1 MIGGFRVM
9 VKVEIK
15 KQKENEVKLKI
26 ETDKLEV
33 NSHLDKV
40 YNDVSYQIK
49 IPGFRKGRVPKNI
62 LDLHLGKEYFYD
74 KTAEKLIPE
83 SYLEAINKN
92 NIQPINQ
99 PEIKVIQIEE
109 DKPLIFEAT
118 VQVKPEVKL
127 GSFDK
132 ISIQKE
138 EVKVTNTDL
147 NNEIRRIQ
155 ENYAKLKI
163 VTGRP
168 VQEGDFL
175 VVDSLGYIEGK
186 VVDGS
191 KLEKQMIQIGKNTP
205 PEFNKELTGCLA
217 GDEKEIKILIPQDVK
232 DEKIAGKEIT
242 YKVKVIEVKEKEL
255 PEINVEFAKTVG
267 NYNNLDDFKKDIKEK
282 LVKQIDTLNK
292 NNYENKLF
300 EKVTDIC
307 EVKVPKILIEREVE
321 YMMKSL
327 EDDLKSKDLS
337 LQDYYKS
344 IKTDQEKVKKEYEIV
359 AEKRIKQE
367 LVLDKICQVENIQVT
382 EKEVKDK
389 IETIAK
395 EMKQEPLKVEATFKK
410 NNNLDGLKEII
421 KREKI
426 IDFLNKKI
434 NLKKGVKSK

>member
-1 MIGGFRVM
+1 M
-9 VKVEIK
+9 VKVEIE

-33 NSHLDKV
+33 NSNLDKV

-62 LDLHLGKEYFYD
+62 LNLHLGKEYFYD

-83 SYLEAINKN
+83 CYLEAINKN
-92 NIQPINQ
+92 NIQPIDQ

-118 VQVKPEVKL
+118 VQVRPEVKL

-138 EVKVTNTDL
+138 DVKVTNTDV

-155 ENYAKLKI
+155 ENLAKLKI
-163 VTGRP
+163 VKGR
-168 VQEGDFL
+168 QAKEGDFL
-175 VVDSLGYIEGK
+175 VVDSIGYIEGK

-191 KLEKQMIQIGKNTP
+191 KVEKQIIQLGKNTP
-205 PEFNKELTGCLA
+205 PEFNKKLIGCSA
-217 GDEKEIKILIPQDVK
+217 GDEKEIKILIPK
-232 DEKIAGKEIT
+232 DIKDKKIAGKEIT
-242 YKVKVIEVKEKEL
+242 YKVKIIEIKEKEL
-255 PEINVEFAKTVG
+255 PELNVDFVKTVG
-267 NYNNLDDFKKDIKEK
+267 DYKNLDDFREDIKDKLEK
-282 LVKQIDTLNK
+282 QLETLNE
-292 NNYENKLF
+292 NNYESKLL

-307 EVKVPKILIEREVE
+307 ETKVPKILIEREVE

-344 IKTDQEKVKKEYEIV
+344 INTDEEKVKKEYEIV

-367 LVLDKICQVENIQVT
+367 LVLDKISQVENIQVT
-382 EKEVKDK
+382 EKEVEDK
-389 IETIAK
+389 IKTIAK
-395 EMKQEPLKVEATFKK
+395 ELKQDPLKVEATFKK
-410 NNNLDGLKEII
+410 NNNLDGLKESIE
-421 KREKI
+421 REKI
-426 IDFLNKKI
+426 IDFLNKKV
-434 NLKKGVKSK
+434 NMKKEVKSK

>member
-1 MIGGFRVM
+1 M
-9 VKVEIK
+9 VKVEIE
-15 KQKENEVKLKI
+15 KQNENEVKLKI

-33 NSHLDKV
+33 NNHLDKV

-49 IPGFRKGRVPKNI
+49 IPGFRKGRIPKNI
-62 LDLHLGKEYFYD
+62 LNLHLGKEYFYD

-83 SYLEAINKN
+83 CYLEAINKN
-92 NIQPINQ
+92 NIQPIDQ
-99 PEIKVIQIEE
+99 PEIKVIQIAE

-138 EVKVTNTDL
+138 DVKVTNTDV

-155 ENYAKLKI
+155 ENFAKLKI
-163 VTGRP
+163 VTGR
-168 VQEGDFL
+168 QAKEGDFL
-175 VVDSLGYIEGK
+175 VVDSVGYIEGK

-191 KLEKQMIQIGKNTP
+191 KVEKQMIQLGKNTP
-205 PEFNKELTGCLA
+205 PEFNKKLIGCSA
-217 GDEKEIKILIPQDVK
+217 GDEKEIKILVPK
-232 DEKIAGKEIT
+232 DIKDKKITGKEIT
-242 YKVKVIEVKEKEL
+242 YKVKIIEIKEKEL
-255 PEINVEFAKTVG
+255 PEINVDFVKTVG
-267 NYNNLDDFKKDIKEK
+267 NYKNLADFKKDIKDKIEK
-282 LVKQIDTLNK
+282 QLETLNK
-292 NNYENKLF
+292 NNYESKLL
-300 EKVTDIC
+300 EKVADIC

-344 IKTDQEKVKKEYEIV
+344 IKADEEKVKKEYEIV

-367 LVLDKICQVENIQVT
+367 LVLDKIRQVENIQAT

-389 IETIAK
+389 IETIAQ
-395 EMKQEPLKVEATFKK
+395 ELKQDPLKVEATFKK
-410 NNNLDGLKEII
+410 NNNLDGLKESIR
-421 KREKI
+421 REKI
-426 IDFLNKKI
+426 IDFLNKKV
-434 NLKKGVKSK
+434 NLKKEVKSK

>member
-1 MIGGFRVM
+1 M
-9 VKVEIK
+9 VKVEIE

-33 NSHLDKV
+33 NSNLDKV

-62 LDLHLGKEYFYD
+62 LNLHLGKEYFYD

-83 SYLEAINKN
+83 CYLEAINKN
-92 NIQPINQ
+92 NIQPIDQ

-109 DKPLIFEAT
+109 DKPLIFVAT
-118 VQVKPEVKL
+118 VQVRPEVKL

-138 EVKVTNTDL
+138 DIKVTNTDV
-147 NNEIRRIQ
+147 NNEIKRIQ
-155 ENYAKLKI
+155 ENLAKLKI
-163 VTGRP
+163 VKGR
-168 VQEGDFL
+168 QAKEGDFL
-175 VVDSLGYIEGK
+175 VVDSIGYIEGK

-191 KLEKQMIQIGKNTP
+191 KVEKQIIQLGKNTP
-205 PEFNKELTGCLA
+205 PEFNKKLIGCSA
-217 GDEKEIKILIPQDVK
+217 GDEKEIKILIPK
-232 DEKIAGKEIT
+232 DIKDKKIAGKEIT
-242 YKVKVIEVKEKEL
+242 YKVKIIEIKEKEL
-255 PEINVEFAKTVG
+255 PELNVDFVKTVG
-267 NYNNLDDFKKDIKEK
+267 NYKNLDDFREDIKDKLEK
-282 LVKQIDTLNK
+282 QLETLNE
-292 NNYENKLF
+292 NNYESKLL

-344 IKTDQEKVKKEYEIV
+344 IKTDEEKVKKEYEIV

-367 LVLDKICQVENIQVT
+367 LVLDKISQVENIQVT

-395 EMKQEPLKVEATFKK
+395 ELKQDPLKVEATFKK
-410 NNNLDGLKEII
+410 NNNLDGLKESI

-426 IDFLNKKI
+426 IDFLNKKVS
-434 NLKKGVKSK
+434 LKKEVTSK

>member
-1 MIGGFRVM
+1 ML
-9 VKVEIK
+9 KVEIE
-15 KQKENEVKLKI
+15 KQEENEVKLKI

-33 NSHLDKV
+33 NSNLDKV

-49 IPGFRKGRVPKNI
+49 IPGFRKGRIPKNI
-62 LDLHLGKEYFYD
+62 LNLHLGKEYFYD

-83 SYLEAINKN
+83 CYLEAINKN

-118 VQVKPEVKL
+118 VQVRPEVKL

-138 EVKVTNTDL
+138 DVKVTNTDVD
-147 NNEIRRIQ
+147 NEIRRIQ
-155 ENYAKLKI
+155 ENLAKLKI
-163 VTGRP
+163 VKAR
-168 VQEGDFL
+168 QAKEGDFL
-175 VVDSLGYIEGK
+175 VVDSIGYIEGK
-186 VVDGS
+186 VIDGS
-191 KLEKQMIQIGKNTP
+191 KVEKQIIQLGKNTP
-205 PEFNKELTGCLA
+205 PEFNKKLIGCSA
-217 GDEKEIKILIPQDVK
+217 GDEKEIKILIPK
-232 DEKIAGKEIT
+232 DIKDKKIAGKEIT
-242 YKVKVIEVKEKEL
+242 YKVKIIEIKEKEL
-255 PEINVEFAKTVG
+255 PELNVDFVKTVG
-267 NYNNLDDFKKDIKEK
+267 NYKSLDDFRQDIQDKLEK
-282 LVKQIDTLNK
+282 QLKTVNE
-292 NNYENKLF
+292 NNYESKLL

-307 EVKVPKILIEREVE
+307 ETKVPKILIEREVE

-344 IKTDQEKVKKEYEIV
+344 IKTDEEKVKKEYEIV

-367 LVLDKICQVENIQVT
+367 LVLDKISQVENIQIT
-382 EKEVKDK
+382 EKEVMDK

-395 EMKQEPLKVEATFKK
+395 ELKQDTLKVEATLKK
-410 NNNLDGLKEII
+410 NNNLDGLKESI

-426 IDFLNKKI
+426 IDLLNKKV
-434 NLKKGVKSK
+434 NLQKEVTSK

>member
-1 MIGGFRVM
+1 M
-9 VKVEIK
+9 VKVEIE

-33 NSHLDKV
+33 NSNLDKV

-62 LDLHLGKEYFYD
+62 LNLHLGKEYFYD

-83 SYLEAINKN
+83 CYLEAINKN
-92 NIQPINQ
+92 NIQPIDQ

-118 VQVKPEVKL
+118 VQVRPEVKL

-138 EVKVTNTDL
+138 DIKVTNTDV
-147 NNEIRRIQ
+147 NNEIKRIQ
-155 ENYAKLKI
+155 ENLAKLKI
-163 VTGRP
+163 VKGR
-168 VQEGDFL
+168 QAKEGDFL
-175 VVDSLGYIEGK
+175 VVDSIGYIEGK

-191 KLEKQMIQIGKNTP
+191 KVEKQIIQLGKNTP
-205 PEFNKELTGCLA
+205 PEFNKKLIGCSA
-217 GDEKEIKILIPQDVK
+217 GDEKEIKILIPK
-232 DEKIAGKEIT
+232 DIKDKKIAGKEIT
-242 YKVKVIEVKEKEL
+242 YKVKIIEIKEKEL
-255 PEINVEFAKTVG
+255 PELNVDFVKTVG
-267 NYNNLDDFKKDIKEK
+267 NYKNLDDFREDIKDKLEK
-282 LVKQIDTLNK
+282 QLETLNE
-292 NNYENKLF
+292 NNYESKLL

-344 IKTDQEKVKKEYEIV
+344 IKTDEEKVKKEYEIV

-367 LVLDKICQVENIQVT
+367 LVLDKISQVENIQVT

-395 EMKQEPLKVEATFKK
+395 ELKQDPLKVEATFKK
-410 NNNLDGLKEII
+410 NNNLDGLKESI

-426 IDFLNKKI
+426 IDFLNEKVS
-434 NLKKGVKSK
+434 LKKEVTSK

>member
-1 MIGGFRVM
+1 ML
-9 VKVEIK
+9 KVEIE
-15 KQKENEVKLKI
+15 KQEENEVKLKI

-33 NSHLDKV
+33 NSNLDKV

-49 IPGFRKGRVPKNI
+49 IPGFRKGRIPKNI
-62 LDLHLGKEYFYD
+62 LNLHLGKEYFYD

-83 SYLEAINKN
+83 CYLEAINKN

-118 VQVKPEVKL
+118 VQVRPEVKL

-138 EVKVTNTDL
+138 DVKVTNTDVD
-147 NNEIRRIQ
+147 NEIRRIQ
-155 ENYAKLKI
+155 ENLAKLKI
-163 VTGRP
+163 VKAR
-168 VQEGDFL
+168 QAKEGDFL
-175 VVDSLGYIEGK
+175 VVDSIGYIEGK
-186 VVDGS
+186 VIDGS
-191 KLEKQMIQIGKNTP
+191 KVEKQIIQLGKNTP
-205 PEFNKELTGCLA
+205 PEFNKKLIGCSA
-217 GDEKEIKILIPQDVK
+217 GDEKEINILIPKDIK

-242 YKVKVIEVKEKEL
+242 YKVKIIEIKEKEL
-255 PEINVEFAKTVG
+255 PELNVDFVKTVG
-267 NYNNLDDFKKDIKEK
+267 NYKSLDDFRQDIQDKLEK
-282 LVKQIDTLNK
+282 QLKTVNE
-292 NNYENKLF
+292 NNYESKLL

-307 EVKVPKILIEREVE
+307 ETKVPKILIEREVE

-344 IKTDQEKVKKEYEIV
+344 IKTDEEKVKKEYEIV

-367 LVLDKICQVENIQVT
+367 LVLDKISQVENIQIT
-382 EKEVKDK
+382 EKEVMDK

-395 EMKQEPLKVEATFKK
+395 ELKQDTLKVEATLKK
-410 NNNLDGLKEII
+410 NNNLDGLKESI

-426 IDFLNKKI
+426 IDLLNKKV
-434 NLKKGVKSK
+434 NLQKEVTSK